1 MRRGRKARGLFP
13 QRAQPPKGVF
23 RMALVALPE
32 LKPVPILSGSI
43 FFLHSTA
50 QVVRECG
57 ASLSGAVEDEKE
69 EI

>member
-1 MRRGRKARGLFP
+1 
-13 QRAQPPKGVF
+13 
-23 RMALVALPE
+23 MALVALPE

-50 QVVRECG
+50 SVVRECG
-57 ASLSGAVEDEKE
+57 ASLSDVEDEKE